1 MAFEY
6 RPMRS
11 LIFVDCVREEY
22 RHRLQHWLYAIHVP
36 DSISKFGQ
44 YCNKYAFY
52 NALPTPPEGERFG
65 TRRMQLTEHYWM
77 LNEITPEMS
86 VNTFTERMPVEV
98 LRWQGMIPD
107 DDVDLSKVANM
118 DGDEHRKSGGGDM
131 PPFVFAHMPINWQ
144 DDYKG
149 KGRTIADGP
158 NYRWLFVLNFPDPEE
173 GEKWFQEVF
182 VPYFQNRPEVNR
194 FVSSKIY
201 PDVVGCKFQRA
212 VEMWFDGPEI
222 QSIMLGRGFIGD
234 PALVQKAQTGTG
246 TGRATLEAFH
256 HDLFEG
262 FAEWMSSR
270 RNAMLRMKEIWF
282 YHINLFDDHEKHV
295 KRLRKA
301 NDVDEFLAAAA
312 AIFRELPLREEV
324 FPGWKK

>member
-22 RHRLQHWLYAIHVP
+22 RHRLQHWLYATHVP

-52 NALPTPPEGERFG
+52 NALPVPPERMRFG
-65 TRRMQLTEHYWM
+65 ARRIQLTEHYWM
-77 LNEITPEMS
+77 VNEMTPEMS
-86 VNTFTERMPVEV
+86 VNNFTERMPVEV

-107 DDVDLSKVANM
+107 DDVDLSKMENM

-131 PPFVFAHMPINWQ
+131 PPFVFGHLPINWQ

-149 KGRTIADGP
+149 KGRTIDDGP

-194 FVSSKIY
+194 FVSSKVY

-212 VEMWFDGPEI
+212 VELWFDGPEEWYTAAVEGTKD
-222 QSIMLGRGFIGD
+222 M
-234 PALVQKAQTGTG
+234 PKPEWAQQEQFPF
-246 TGRATLEAFH
+246 L
-256 HDLFEG
+256 
-262 FAEWMSSR
+262 
-270 RNAMLRMKEIWF
+270 
-282 YHINLFDDHEKHV
+282 
-295 KRLRKA
+295 KA
-301 NDVDEFLAAAA
+301 NFNIVSLFLSDMATSDNLTQY
-312 AIFRELPLREEV
+312 RGYLTMR
-324 FPGWKK
+324 

>member
-1 MAFEY
+1 MAFDY

-118 DGDEHRKSGGGDM
+118 DGDEHRKSGGGEM

-182 VPYFQNRPEVNR
+182 VPYFQNCPEVNR

-212 VEMWFDGPEI
+212 VEMWFDGPEEWYTAAVEGTREMAKPEWAQQEQFPFLKSNYNI
-222 QSIMLGRGFIGD
+222 VGVFLTDMATSDNLTQYRGYI
-234 PALVQKAQTGTG
+234 PM
-246 TGRATLEAFH
+246 R
-256 HDLFEG
+256 
-262 FAEWMSSR
+262 
-270 RNAMLRMKEIWF
+270 
-282 YHINLFDDHEKHV
+282 
-295 KRLRKA
+295 
-301 NDVDEFLAAAA
+301 
-312 AIFRELPLREEV
+312 
-324 FPGWKK
+324 

>member
-1 MAFEY
+1 MAFDY

-22 RHRLQHWLYAIHVP
+22 RHRLQHCLYAIHVP

-77 LNEITPEMS
+77 VNELTPEMS
-86 VNTFTERMPVEV
+86 VNAFTERMPVEV

-144 DDYKG
+144 DDFKG

-212 VEMWFDGPEI
+212 VEMWFDGPEEWYTAAVEGTKDMVKPEWAQQEQFPFLKSNYNI
-222 QSIMLGRGFIGD
+222 VGVFLTDMATSDNLTQYRGY
-234 PALVQKAQTGTG
+234 LTM
-246 TGRATLEAFH
+246 R
-256 HDLFEG
+256 
-262 FAEWMSSR
+262 
-270 RNAMLRMKEIWF
+270 
-282 YHINLFDDHEKHV
+282 
-295 KRLRKA
+295 
-301 NDVDEFLAAAA
+301 
-312 AIFRELPLREEV
+312 
-324 FPGWKK
+324 

>member
-1 MAFEY
+1 MAFDY

-158 NYRWLFVLNFPDPEE
+158 NYRWLFVRNFPDPEE

-194 FVSSKIY
+194 FVSSKVY
-201 PDVVGCKFQRA
+201 QDVLGCKFQRA
-212 VEMWFDGPEI
+212 VEMWFDGPE
-222 QSIMLGRGFIGD
+222 
-234 PALVQKAQTGTG
+234 
-246 TGRATLEAFH
+246 
-256 HDLFEG
+256 
-262 FAEWMSSR
+262 EW
-270 RNAMLRMKEIWF
+270 
-282 YHINLFDDHEKHV
+282 Y
-295 KRLRKA
+295 
-301 NDVDEFLAAAA
+301 AAAVEGTA
-312 AIFRELPLREEV
+312 DMAKPAWAQQDMFPFLKSNHYIVGMFLPDMATSDNLTQYR
-324 FPGWKK
+324 GYITMR

>member
-131 PPFVFAHMPINWQ
+131 PPFVFAHLPINWQ

-212 VEMWFDGPEI
+212 VEMWFDGPEEWYTAAVEGTRDMVKPAWAQQEQFPFLKSNYNI
-222 QSIMLGRGFIGD
+222 VGVFLTDMATSDNLTQYRGYI
-234 PALVQKAQTGTG
+234 PM
-246 TGRATLEAFH
+246 R
-256 HDLFEG
+256 
-262 FAEWMSSR
+262 
-270 RNAMLRMKEIWF
+270 
-282 YHINLFDDHEKHV
+282 
-295 KRLRKA
+295 
-301 NDVDEFLAAAA
+301 
-312 AIFRELPLREEV
+312 
-324 FPGWKK
+324 